1 MGKIHLVILLVVS
14 FFYMGCENKSNSQ
27 SNDTA
32 SSTKEFEGQTIMVI
46 VPTLS
51 ANLIKGPIL
60 DEAKKFE
67 AKTGAKIRVVT
78 PGWNETIE
86 KTKQSL
92 TDPNLNYDI
101 FVVISM
107 WQGML
112 LGGDHVEPVPQW
124 VKDKIDWEDVLPIY
138 KKNILSY
145 NNKVYGLP
153 YDGDCMNLYYRKDIF
168 ENKLYKEKFLK
179 KYGFELQPPKTWDE
193 YKKIAQFFTGWDWD
207 NDGKMEYGNSTLR
220 KKGDIAM
227 LQFLATAAAYGKHPE
242 DKAYFFDPDTLKPRI
257 NNPAFVKALEDY
269 IELVQYAPDGAI
281 SFAGHDVRN
290 TFVMGEVAMAIDWAD
305 LGIYAAE
312 NKVSIL
318 KGEQIGYAQLPGSN
332 EVYNAITHSWDKRYN
347 QVSSI
352 SGNWSL
358 FVNKDSKNKKLAFE
372 FAAHMA
378 NKELSKKLVAT
389 SGTAVNPSRFSHF
402 KEYDSWTQN
411 GFTKESAKRYLDEI
425 SKSLTNKNVEYDI
438 TLPEAGQYYQAL
450 DEEVYRALKGELTVK
465 NALNNAAKRW
475 EDITNKTGREA
486 QIKYY
491 KASLNN

>member
-1 MGKIHLVILLVVS
+1 
-14 FFYMGCENKSNSQ
+14 
-27 SNDTA
+27 
-32 SSTKEFEGQTIMVI
+32 
-46 VPTLS
+46 
-51 ANLIKGPIL
+51 
-60 DEAKKFE
+60 
-67 AKTGAKIRVVT
+67 
-78 PGWNETIE
+78 
-86 KTKQSL
+86 
-92 TDPNLNYDI
+92 
-101 FVVISM
+101 
-107 WQGML
+107 
-112 LGGDHVEPVPQW
+112 
-124 VKDKIDWEDVLPIY
+124 
-138 KKNILSY
+138 
-145 NNKVYGLP
+145 
-153 YDGDCMNLYYRKDIF
+153 
-168 ENKLYKEKFLK
+168 
-179 KYGFELQPPKTWDE
+179 
-193 YKKIAQFFTGWDWD
+193 
-207 NDGKMEYGNSTLR
+207 
-220 KKGDIAM
+220 
-227 LQFLATAAAYGKHPE
+227 
-242 DKAYFFDPDTLKPRI
+242 
-257 NNPAFVKALEDY
+257 
-269 IELVQYAPDGAI
+269 
-281 SFAGHDVRN
+281 
-290 TFVMGEVAMAIDWAD
+290 MAIDWAD

-378 NKELSKKLVAT
+378 NKELSKKLVST

-465 NALNNAAKRW
+465 NALNNAAQRW

-491 KASLNN
+491 KGSLNN